1 MIIFTSSLHTIYSRV
16 YRSIFTRYPYIGIK
30 FYAFYRHYSIK
41 GSFSP
46 RSSRLSDN
54 QIIWKRNPER
64 KEEAATRGQ
73 RSRCFYTHMGVCQQ
87 LLHDEIVVDLFGKF
101 SPLFRAFEF
110 LVRLDLQC
118 INEKFLM
125 ELDGEMRATTLL
137 ELK

>member
-1 MIIFTSSLHTIYSRV
+1 M
-16 YRSIFTRYPYIGIK
+16 
-30 FYAFYRHYSIK
+30 
-41 GSFSP
+41 
-46 RSSRLSDN
+46 RLSDN
-54 QIIWKRNPER
+54 RIIWKRKQR
-64 KEEAATRGQ
+64 KEGAATREADEADV
-73 RSRCFYTHMGVCQQ
+73 FTHMGVCQQ